1 MLSGYERLPDLYDS
15 DIDFMVGQEDFE
27 RMPALIEEVARQ
39 SNTRLFLS
47 VEHEINARAYY
58 LASLSGPELTFIQP
72 DSTSNYRHFGSL
84 WLRAD
89 EVLSARRWHATT
101 EIRSVDS
108 WKSNPVE

>member
-39 SNTRLFLS
+39 SDTQLFLS

-58 LASLSGPELTFIQP
+58 LASLSGPERAFIQP
-72 DSTSNYRHFGSL
+72 DSTSNFRRFGSL
-84 WLRAD
+84 WLLAY
-89 EVLSARRWHATT
+89 EVPSARRWHSSGFWIQSPAH
-101 EIRSVDS
+101 
-108 WKSNPVE
+108 